1 MAEEN
6 TAVISQHLEHTDKL
20 DKLASAILKVQSVI
34 EPAVK
39 DAESHHG
46 SYADLFAVW
55 DAARGPLDKAGLA
68 VIQAP
73 TTNAD
78 TGFMELTT
86 LLVHAA
92 SGQYIKSTLAMKPE
106 RQGPQAYGSTVT
118 YARRYSLASLLG
130 MVSMDRSEDDDGN
143 LATTQEPESKAK
155 TPKAKA
161 PVETKTTTA
170 SGLTVVGVDEESFT
184 TKAGKEMV
192 RYTITL
198 SDGRKPTTI
207 FDRLAKEAREAM
219 EYGSLV
225 VVEVEENKKFKSSDL
240 KSIEPAPIDI
250 NDQ

>member
-6 TAVISQHLEHTDKL
+6 TPVVSQHLEHTDKL
-20 DKLASAILKVQSVI
+20 DKLASAIIKVQSVI
-34 EPAVK
+34 KPAVK

-55 DAARGPLDKAGLA
+55 DAARKPLHDAGLA

-73 TTNAD
+73 TTNSA

-86 LLVHAA
+86 LLIHAA
-92 SGQYIKSTLAMKPE
+92 SGQYIKSTLSMKPE

-118 YARRYSLASLLG
+118 YARRYSLSSLIG

-143 LATTQEPESKAK
+143 LATTQESETDPG
-155 TPKAKA
+155 T
-161 PVETKTTTA
+161 PVETTTK
-170 SGLTVVGVDEESFT
+170 SNGLTVVTVDEDPFT
-184 TKAGKEMV
+184 TKAGKDMV

-207 FDRLAKEAREAM
+207 FDRVAKEALEAM

-225 VVEVEENKKFKSSDL
+225 VVEIKENKKFKSADL
-240 KSIEPAPIDI
+240 ISIEPAPTDI